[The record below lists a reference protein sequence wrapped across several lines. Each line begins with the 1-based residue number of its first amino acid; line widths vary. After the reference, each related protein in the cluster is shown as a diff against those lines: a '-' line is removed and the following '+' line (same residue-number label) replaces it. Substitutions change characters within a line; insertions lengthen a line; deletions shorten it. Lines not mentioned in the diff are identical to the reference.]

1 MSRDWRQTV
10 DRVAATLQTAACR
23 GSVWSRGFSG
33 EAVACGASE
42 TPAPGSV
49 QALIRSA
56 AVVLEHRLH
65 DAQSARANHL
75 RWRSR
80 LQSLRADRDAASG
93 ELYKSLVRFR
103 GLAKAQFA
111 ESFVPK
117 LFPPGRT
124 SRQPTELLR
133 VGRRVVRRLRGD
145 APVPLR
151 KPVVMTLD
159 LDALTEDLCQ
169 QVSRLKEAL
178 DEVAAC
184 EAADFR
190 ARVNR
195 DRALARLARA
205 QSGVDRMFEAFS
217 SLVDEPEA

>member
-1 MSRDWRQTV
+1 MSRVWRRKV

-33 EAVACGASE
+33 EAAACGSAE
-42 TPAPGSV
+42 TPAPESV

-65 DAQSARANHL
+65 DAQSARANRLH
-75 RWRSR
+75 WRSR
-80 LQSLRADRDAASG
+80 LQSLRADRDAASD
-93 ELYKSLVRFR
+93 ELYASLVRLR
-103 GLAKAQFA
+103 GLAKAQLA

-117 LFPPGRT
+117 LIPPGRIST
-124 SRQPTELLR
+124 QPTEVLR
-133 VGRRVVRRLRGD
+133 LGRRVVRRLQGD

-151 KPVVMTLD
+151 EPVVVTLD
-159 LDALTEDLCQ
+159 VDALAEDLCQ
-169 QVSRLKEAL
+169 QVSRLKQTL
-178 DEVAAC
+178 DEVAAG
-184 EAADFR
+184 EAAAFR

-195 DRALARLARA
+195 DRALARLVRT
-205 QSGVDRMFEAFS
+205 QSGVDRMFQAFS